1 MRWQPITTV
10 TFNLRKG
17 YKHEGGPPRRN
28 PRSGSCG
35 SWFERRLRGVN
46 RSAIGR
52 QQERTMAEPLLSCAP
67 QKVPSYTP
75 LCVPHTST
83 SSIEPRHAGSGA
95 RLIRP
100 TYPAKGSALE
110 VTEAGQSPPHPPWLS
125 NFLSESK
132 EGQHSPCAPR
142 GGRVGND
149 RFSFVLPAAPDQRSA
164 CLSEAKRQDYACLDS
179 VMVSGARGCTGTS
192 LGSRAPIDSQ

>member
-10 TFNLRKG
+10 TFNIRKG

-28 PRSGSCG
+28 PRSGSYG

-46 RSAIGR
+46 RSAIER
-52 QQERTMAEPLLSCAP
+52 QQERTMAEPPLSCAP

-83 SSIEPRHAGSGA
+83 SSIEARHAGSGA

-125 NFLSESK
+125 NFLSEKK

-142 GGRVGND
+142 GIRVG
-149 RFSFVLPAAPDQRSA
+149 SAPCIYVPPAAPDKRSA
-164 CLSEAKRQDYACLDS
+164 RLSEAKT
-179 VMVSGARGCTGTS
+179 SGLCMFA
-192 LGSRAPIDSQ
+192 